1 MTTTTTT
8 TVTTT
13 TVTVN
18 GKPVDAEVFHLDHDG
33 FLAVAYVYTPD
44 GEGYGTRYTVAGDDN
59 VYYTEE
65 LAVQMATLQ
74 LYLDRKAIADEEKA
88 EDAYVRAMAAE
99 VVASKCYD
107 LDKSFMEFCT
117 AEGSPATTEQ
127 AQDAYK
133 RFEASRADLDA
144 AEEDFKAADRAV
156 KSAKMAADKARA
168 RIAQA
173 ERVLAEVMAS
183 ED

>member
-8 TVTTT
+8 TVSINDT
-13 TVTVN
+13 TVT
-18 GKPVDAEVFHLDHDG
+18 AEVFSINHDD
-33 FLAVAYVYTPD
+33 FLAVAYVSTPD
-44 GEGYGTRYTVAGDDN
+44 GDGYGTRYTVAGDDS

-65 LAVQMATLQ
+65 LAVQMARLQ
-74 LYLDRKAIADEEKA
+74 LALDREAVEALDVAEE
-88 EDAYVRAMAAE
+88 AYVRAMAAE

-107 LDKSFMEFCT
+107 LDKNYFEFCT

-127 AQDAYK
+127 AKDAYS
-133 RFEASRADLDA
+133 RFEVSRADLDA

-156 KSAKMAADKARA
+156 KSAKRAADQARA

-173 ERVLAEVMAS
+173 ERVLAKVMA
-183 ED
+183 E

>member
-1 MTTTTTT
+1 MATTTT

-13 TVTVN
+13 TVIVN
-18 GKPVDAEVFHLDHDG
+18 GKPVDAEVFSINHDD
-33 FLAVAYVYTPD
+33 FLAVAYVSTPD
-44 GEGYGTRYTVAGDDN
+44 GDGYGTRYTVAGDDS

-65 LAVQMATLQ
+65 LAVQMARLQ
-74 LYLDRKAIADEEKA
+74 LAIDRETVVNLDAAEE
-88 EDAYVRAMAAE
+88 AYVRAMAAE

-107 LDKSFMEFCT
+107 LDKDYFVFCT
-117 AEGSPATTEQ
+117 AENSPATTEQ
-127 AQDAYK
+127 AKSAYE
-133 RFEASRADLDA
+133 RFEMSRADLDA

-156 KSAKMAADKARA
+156 KSAKRAADQAAA

>member
-1 MTTTTTT
+1 MNTTTTT
-8 TVTTT
+8 TVSINAK
-13 TVTVN
+13 TVA
-18 GKPVDAEVFHLDHDG
+18 AEVSRIDHDS
-33 FLAVAYVYTPD
+33 FLAVAYVSTPD

-65 LAVQMATLQ
+65 LAVQMARLQ
-74 LYLDRKAIADEEKA
+74 LAIDRDAVEALDVAEE
-88 EDAYVRAMAAE
+88 AYVRAMAAE

-107 LDKSFMEFCT
+107 LDKNYFDFCT
-117 AEGSPATTEQ
+117 AQGSPATSEQ
-127 AQDAYK
+127 AKSAYE

-156 KSAKMAADKARA
+156 KSAKRAADQARA

-173 ERVLAEVMAS
+173 ERVLAKVMA
-183 ED
+183 D

>member
-8 TVTTT
+8 TTT

-18 GKPVDAEVFHLDHDG
+18 GKPVAAEIVRINHDD
-33 FLAVAYVYTPD
+33 FLAVAYVSTPD

-59 VYYTEE
+59 LYYTEE

-88 EDAYVRAMAAE
+88 EEAYVRAMAGV

-107 LDKSFMEFCT
+107 LDKSFLEFCT
-117 AEGSPATTEQ
+117 AKNSPATAEQ
-127 AQDAYK
+127 AKGAYK
-133 RFEASRADLDA
+133 CFEVSRADLDA

-156 KSAKMAADKARA
+156 KSAKRAADQARA